1 METEQQAEP
10 VQEMDVEQQFL
21 QRAQQILEN
30 QGIEDQQEVEEPEGE
45 EPEPE
50 DEPEEPEQ
58 EEESAEEDEEEE
70 EDEDLP
76 KISIRVDGKKA
87 DPETILQH
95 MTFTPKVDGEEI
107 EVDYQELING
117 YQRGADYAQ
126 KTTEMK
132 RMKDELQPY
141 QQMVS
146 FAKNDPQFVQYVQS
160 YFQNGPDAEVAKNP
174 DLKVTDQDLAGM
186 MDRNS
191 DSYDPDRAAAVMK
204 ARGEWQKHA
213 AERRDVMEKAQRDM
227 MASYS
232 EWAEEQVNQA
242 RTAID
247 SLGEPAGND
256 GKGEYERKSPQV
268 LETLKS
274 MGFND
279 DEISGR
285 SLLSATDARAAVL
298 AYKASEYD
306 RMMREAEA
314 PKARLGKK
322 RKRHAPPRTQQP
334 GTGTRQQPAR
344 RQQRDN
350 CHKAVKSQN
359 DDAWVSEIAG
369 RLK

>member
-1 METEQQAEP
+1 VETEAQP
-10 VQEMDVEQQFL
+10 QETELDVEQQFL
-21 QRAQQILEN
+21 QRAQQILES
-30 QGIEDQQEVEEPEGE
+30 QGVEEPEEVEEEPEVEEPEE
-45 EPEPE
+45 QPE
-50 DEPEEPEQ
+50 DPEQ
-58 EEESAEEDEEEE
+58 EEEPAEEDEEEE

-87 DPETILQH
+87 DPETLLQH

-117 YQRGADYAQ
+117 YQRGTDYAK
-126 KTTEMK
+126 KTTEVK
-132 RMKDELQPY
+132 RLKEELQPY

-174 DLKVTDQDLAGM
+174 DLKVSDSELAGM

-191 DSYDPDRAAAVMK
+191 DSYDPDRAATVMK

-213 AERRDVMEKAQRDM
+213 AERREVMEKAQRDM

-232 EWAEEQVNQA
+232 EWAADQITKA
-242 RTAID
+242 REAID
-247 SLGEPAGND
+247 AIGEPADKD

-322 RKRHAPPRTQQP
+322 RKRYTPPRTQQP

-350 CHKAVKSQN
+350 YRKAVKSQN
-359 DDAWVSEIAG
+359 DDAWVNVIAG